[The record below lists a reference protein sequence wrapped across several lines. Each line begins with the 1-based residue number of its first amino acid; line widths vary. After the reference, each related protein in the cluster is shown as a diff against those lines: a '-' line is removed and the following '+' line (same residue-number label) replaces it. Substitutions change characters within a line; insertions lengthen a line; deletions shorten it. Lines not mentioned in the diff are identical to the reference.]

1 MRVNF
6 VLCKEFLPAGRQDR
20 LGWFRGAKLAEIR
33 MSEKVKRKIT
43 VNNPSRLLG
52 SPTVGVSFST
62 FASRFE
68 ACNPQIHPFPHQ
80 TNQPE
85 NMTSMPAAK
94 RAKTT
99 TTLTEAYRQEVLRD
113 FRICCLSREASVIA
127 RKEVLT
133 GKANFGIIGDGKE
146 VAQVAMAR
154 AWRKGDYRSG
164 YYRDQTLMLALELM
178 NLDEF
183 FAQLY
188 GDPYADPFSGGRQ
201 MNCHFATKFVDEEGN
216 FLDLKNRYNISSDIA
231 PTGGQ
236 MARGLGLAFASKKFR
251 EIPAL
256 CGDLSDN
263 GNEVAF
269 VTIGDASTSEGAFW
283 ETINAA
289 GVMQVPLAISVW
301 DDGYGISVPKKY
313 QTTKESISEVLEGFQ
328 ADSERDTNG
337 INIYKAKAWDYP
349 TLCQVYRDAVDEI
362 RVTHRP
368 AVFHIQEVTQ
378 QLGHSTSGDH
388 RRYKSPE
395 RLQFEE
401 EFDCNRRMAEWMIDN
416 GIASAEEIE
425 SIKKE
430 AKREATEAAQRAF
443 RGYHDKV
450 GTLKNELV
458 GILERASAT
467 TFAED
472 LKQKREPL
480 RYELLQ
486 TARRALSSPEL
497 RSRNALEQSS
507 ELQQFILREQI
518 EGSTLYS
525 DNLLSQSSKSPL
537 EVLEEKAQY
546 SDESPLK
553 DGYEI
558 LNACFDANFDRSPDI
573 FVFGEDVGHIG
584 DVNQGLRGMQQKYGT
599 ERVFDTGIREWT
611 IMGQA
616 IGLAMRGLRPIAEI
630 QYLDYLLYGLSPLS
644 DDLCTLRWRSN
655 NQQVA
660 PAIIRTRGHRLVGVW
675 HSGSPMGMM
684 LGSLRGMH
692 VCVPRNMTQAAGM
705 YNTLLR
711 GDDPAIVVEVLNAYR
726 FKEQLPDNVGTF
738 TVPLGQPEIIRE
750 GSDVTVISYGACIR
764 VAEEA
769 ADLLAQLGVSIEI
782 VDIQTLLPF
791 DLHNT
796 CVESLKKTNRV
807 IFLDEDFEGGAS
819 AYMLQQ
825 VLEKQGGYHWLDSKP
840 LTLCAKPHR
849 PAYGQDGDYHSKPQ
863 VEDIVDAVM
872 GLLREAGM

>member
-1 MRVNF
+1 
-6 VLCKEFLPAGRQDR
+6 
-20 LGWFRGAKLAEIR
+20 
-33 MSEKVKRKIT
+33 
-43 VNNPSRLLG
+43 
-52 SPTVGVSFST
+52 
-62 FASRFE
+62 
-68 ACNPQIHPFPHQ
+68 
-80 TNQPE
+80 
-85 NMTSMPAAK
+85 MTAMPAAK
-94 RAKTT
+94 RAKTRSAPV
-99 TTLTEAYRQEVLRD
+99 TETYRQEVLRD

-154 AWRKGDYRSG
+154 AWRKGDFRSG

-178 NLDEF
+178 TLDEF

-188 GDPYADPFSGGRQ
+188 GDPYRDPFSGGRQ

-216 FLDLKNRYNISSDIA
+216 FLDLKNRYNISADVA

-256 CGDLSDN
+256 CGELSDH

-269 VTIGDASTSEGAFW
+269 VTIGDASTSEGVFW

-289 GVMQVPLAISVW
+289 GVLQVPLAVSVW
-301 DDGYGISVPKKY
+301 DDGYGISVPKKF
-313 QTTKESISEVLEGFQ
+313 QTTKESISEVLAGFE

-337 INIYKAKAWDYP
+337 IKIYKGKAWDYP
-349 TLCQVYRDAVDEI
+349 ALCQLYRDAVDEM

-368 AVFHIQEVTQ
+368 ALFHIQEVTQ

-388 RRYKSPE
+388 RRYKTPE

-401 EFDCNRRMAEWMIDN
+401 EFDCNRRMAEWMVDN

-425 SIKKE
+425 TIKKE
-430 AKREATEAAQRAF
+430 AKQEATEAALRAF

-450 GTLKNELV
+450 AELKKELVAALESTRAAYPNVTALDEILNEL
-458 GILERASAT
+458 G
-467 TFAED
+467 
-472 LKQKREPL
+472 QKREPL
-480 RYELLQ
+480 RFELLQ
-486 TARRALSSPEL
+486 MARRALQSIPEL
-497 RSRNALEQSS
+497 RSGKASEQSS
-507 ELQQFILREQI
+507 ELQAFANAERI
-518 EGSTLYS
+518 EGHSIYS
-525 DNLLSQSSKSPL
+525 ENLLSQSLKSPI
-537 EVLEEKAQY
+537 EVPEEKAQY
-546 SDESPLK
+546 SNESPLK

-558 LNACFDANFDRSPDI
+558 LNACFDANFARMPEL

-599 ERVFDTGIREWT
+599 ERIFDTGIREWT

-630 QYLDYLLYGLSPLS
+630 QYLDYLLYGLSALS

-655 NQQVA
+655 NQQIA

-692 VCVPRNMTQAAGM
+692 ICVPRNMTQAAGM

-711 GDDPAIVVEVLNAYR
+711 GDDPAIVVEVLNGYR
-726 FKEQLPDNVGTF
+726 FKEQMPDNIGTF
-738 TVPLGQPEIIRE
+738 TVPLGEPEVLRE
-750 GSDVTVISYGACIR
+750 GSDVTVITYGACVR
-764 VAEEA
+764 VAEQS
-769 ADLLAQLGVSIEI
+769 ADLLLKQGISIEI

-791 DLHNT
+791 DLKNI
-796 CVESLKKTNRV
+796 CLSSLKKTNRV
-807 IFLDEDFEGGAS
+807 VFLDEDFEGGAS
-819 AYMLQQ
+819 AYLMQQ
-825 VLEKQGGYHWLDSKP
+825 VLVKQGGYRWLDSSP
-840 LTLCAKPHR
+840 VTLCAKPHR

-863 VEDIVDAVM
+863 VEDVVEAVM
-872 GLLREAGM
+872 GMMWEAGML

>member
-1 MRVNF
+1 
-6 VLCKEFLPAGRQDR
+6 
-20 LGWFRGAKLAEIR
+20 
-33 MSEKVKRKIT
+33 
-43 VNNPSRLLG
+43 
-52 SPTVGVSFST
+52 
-62 FASRFE
+62 
-68 ACNPQIHPFPHQ
+68 
-80 TNQPE
+80 
-85 NMTSMPAAK
+85 MTAMPAAK
-94 RAKTT
+94 SAKTT
-99 TTLTEAYRQEVLRD
+99 NATTLTENYRQEVLRD

-146 VAQVAMAR
+146 VAQVAMAH
-154 AWRKGDYRSG
+154 AWRKGDFRSG

-188 GDPYADPFSGGRQ
+188 GDPYRDPFSGGRQ
-201 MNCHFATKFVDEEGN
+201 MNCHFATKFVDEQGN
-216 FLDLKNRYNISSDIA
+216 FLDLKNRFNISADVA

-251 EIPAL
+251 EIPSL
-256 CGDLSDN
+256 CGDLSDQ
-263 GNEVAF
+263 GNEVTF

-289 GVMQVPLAISVW
+289 GVLQVPLVVSVW

-313 QTTKESISEVLEGFQ
+313 QTTKESISEVLAGFE

-337 INIYKAKAWDYP
+337 ISIYKGKAWDYP
-349 TLCQVYRDAVDEI
+349 TLCQLYRDGITEMRA
-362 RVTHRP
+362 THRP
-368 AVFHIQEVTQ
+368 ALFHIQEVTQ

-388 RRYKSPE
+388 RRYKTPE

-401 EFDCNRRMAEWMIDN
+401 EFDCNRRMAEWMVDN
-416 GIASAEEIE
+416 GLATAAEIE

-450 GTLKNELV
+450 AELKSQLSTALENAQLENPGTVALNEMLKEL
-458 GILERASAT
+458 E
-467 TFAED
+467 
-472 LKQKREPL
+472 QKREPL
-480 RYELLQ
+480 RFELLQ
-486 TARRALSSPEL
+486 MARRVLSKLPKGSAIPHDLQEFI
-497 RSRNALEQSS
+497 SLEQ
-507 ELQQFILREQI
+507 L
-518 EGSTLYS
+518 EGNSLYS
-525 DNLLSQSSKSPL
+525 ENLLSQSAKSPI
-537 EVLEEKAQY
+537 EVTVEKAQY
-546 SDESPLK
+546 QEEAILK

-558 LNACFDANFDRSPDI
+558 LNACFDANFARMPEL

-599 ERVFDTGIREWT
+599 ERIFDTGIREWT

-692 VCVPRNMTQAAGM
+692 ICVPRNMTQAAGM

-711 GDDPAIVVEVLNAYR
+711 GDDPAIVIEVLNAYR
-726 FKEQLPDNVGTF
+726 FKEQMPDNVGTF
-738 TVPLGQPEIIRE
+738 TVPLGEPEVLRE
-750 GSDVTVISYGACIR
+750 GTDVSIITYGACVR

-769 ADLLAQLGVSIEI
+769 AELLSQQGISIEI

-791 DLHNT
+791 DFKNV
-796 CVESLKKTNRV
+796 CVDSVKKTNRV
-807 IFLDEDFEGGAS
+807 VFLDEDFEGGAS

-825 VLEKQGGYHWLDSKP
+825 VLEKQGGYRWLDSAP
-840 LTLCAKPHR
+840 VTLFAKPHR

-863 VEDIVDAVM
+863 VEDVVEAVVGIV
-872 GLLREAGM
+872 REAGW

>member
-1 MRVNF
+1 
-6 VLCKEFLPAGRQDR
+6 
-20 LGWFRGAKLAEIR
+20 
-33 MSEKVKRKIT
+33 
-43 VNNPSRLLG
+43 
-52 SPTVGVSFST
+52 
-62 FASRFE
+62 
-68 ACNPQIHPFPHQ
+68 
-80 TNQPE
+80 
-85 NMTSMPAAK
+85 MTAMPAAK

-99 TTLTEAYRQEVLRD
+99 TATLTEDYRQEVLRD
-113 FRICCLSREASVIA
+113 FHICCQSREASVIA

-154 AWRKGDYRSG
+154 AWRKGDFRSG

-188 GDPYADPFSGGRQ
+188 GDPYRDPFSGGRQ
-201 MNCHFATKFVDEEGN
+201 MNCHFATKLVDDEGN
-216 FLDLKNRYNISSDIA
+216 FLDLKNRYNISADVA

-251 EIPAL
+251 ENPAL

-263 GNEVAF
+263 GNEIAF

-289 GVMQVPLAISVW
+289 GVLQVPLAVSVW
-301 DDGYGISVPKKY
+301 DDGYGISVPKKF
-313 QTTKESISEVLEGFQ
+313 QTTKESISEVLAGFE
-328 ADSERDTNG
+328 ADSERDSNG
-337 INIYKAKAWDYP
+337 INIYKGKAWDYP
-349 TLCQVYRDAVDEI
+349 GLCQLYRDAVDEM
-362 RVTHRP
+362 RTTHRP

-388 RRYKSPE
+388 RRYKSAE

-416 GIASAEEIE
+416 GLATAKEIE
-425 SIKKE
+425 AIKE
-430 AKREATEAAQRAF
+430 ESKREATEAAQRAY

-450 GTLKNELV
+450 GELKNELL
-458 GILERASAT
+458 GILENLSADA
-467 TFAED
+467 FVEE
-472 LKQKREPL
+472 LKQKREPM
-480 RYELLQ
+480 RFELLQ
-486 TARRALSSPEL
+486 VARRALQKIP
-497 RSRNALEQSS
+497 APTEQSVKQTSALLQFRNRERVEGNAVYS
-507 ELQQFILREQI
+507 E
-518 EGSTLYS
+518 
-525 DNLLSQSSKSPL
+525 NLLSQSFKSPID
-537 EVLEEKAQY
+537 VLEEKPQY
-546 SDESPLK
+546 SEASPLK

-558 LNACFDANFDRSPDI
+558 LNACFDANFARMPEL

-584 DVNQGLRGMQQKYGT
+584 DVNQGLRGMQLKYGT

-692 VCVPRNMTQAAGM
+692 ICVPRNMTQAAGM

-711 GDDPAIVVEVLNAYR
+711 GDDPAIVVEVLNGYR
-726 FKEQLPDNVGTF
+726 FKEQLPDNIGTF
-738 TVPLGQPEIIRE
+738 TVPLGEPEVLRE
-750 GSDVTVISYGACIR
+750 GSDLSIITYGACVR

-769 ADLLAQLGVSIEI
+769 ADLLAQHGISVEI
-782 VDIQTLLPF
+782 VDVQTLLPF
-791 DLHNT
+791 DFNNV
-796 CVESLKKTNRV
+796 CRDSLKKTNRV

-819 AYMLQQ
+819 AYMMQQ
-825 VLEKQGGYHWLDSKP
+825 VLDKQFGYRWLDSAP
-840 LTLCAKPHR
+840 VTLCAKPHR

-863 VEDIVDAVM
+863 VEDVLEAVIKVV
-872 GLLREAGM
+872 REAGM

>member
-1 MRVNF
+1 
-6 VLCKEFLPAGRQDR
+6 
-20 LGWFRGAKLAEIR
+20 
-33 MSEKVKRKIT
+33 
-43 VNNPSRLLG
+43 
-52 SPTVGVSFST
+52 
-62 FASRFE
+62 
-68 ACNPQIHPFPHQ
+68 
-80 TNQPE
+80 
-85 NMTSMPAAK
+85 MPAAK
-94 RAKTT
+94 SAKTT
-99 TTLTEAYRQEVLRD
+99 NATTLTENYRQEVLRD

-146 VAQVAMAR
+146 VAQVAMAH
-154 AWRKGDYRSG
+154 AWRKGDFRSG

-188 GDPYADPFSGGRQ
+188 GDPYRDPFSGGRQ
-201 MNCHFATKFVDEEGN
+201 MNCHFATKFVDEQGN
-216 FLDLKNRYNISSDIA
+216 FLDLKNRFNISADVA

-251 EIPAL
+251 EIPSL
-256 CGDLSDN
+256 CADLSDQ
-263 GNEVAF
+263 GNEVTF

-289 GVMQVPLAISVW
+289 GVLQVPLAVSVW

-313 QTTKESISEVLEGFQ
+313 QTTKESISEVLAGFE

-337 INIYKAKAWDYP
+337 ISIYKGKAWDYP
-349 TLCQVYRDAVDEI
+349 TLCQLYRDGITEMRA
-362 RVTHRP
+362 THRP
-368 AVFHIQEVTQ
+368 ALFHIQEVTQ

-388 RRYKSPE
+388 RRYKTPE

-401 EFDCNRRMAEWMIDN
+401 EFDCNRRMAEWMVDN
-416 GIASAEEIE
+416 GLATAAEIE

-430 AKREATEAAQRAF
+430 AKREAAEAAQRAF

-450 GTLKNELV
+450 AALKSTLTTALENAQHANPGALALNEMLKE
-458 GILERASAT
+458 LE
-467 TFAED
+467 
-472 LKQKREPL
+472 QKREPL
-480 RYELLQ
+480 RFELLQ
-486 TARRALSSPEL
+486 MARRALSKLPKGSAIPHDLQEFI
-497 RSRNALEQSS
+497 SLEQ
-507 ELQQFILREQI
+507 L
-518 EGSTLYS
+518 EGNSLYS
-525 DNLLSQSSKSPL
+525 ENLLSQSAKSPI
-537 EVLEEKAQY
+537 EVTVEKAQY
-546 SDESPLK
+546 PEEAILK

-558 LNACFDANFDRSPDI
+558 LNACFDANFARMPEL

-599 ERVFDTGIREWT
+599 ERIFDTGIREWT

-675 HSGSPMGMM
+675 HSGSPMGLM

-692 VCVPRNMTQAAGM
+692 ICVPRNMTQAAGM

-711 GDDPAIVVEVLNAYR
+711 GDDPAIVIEVLNAYR
-726 FKEQLPDNVGTF
+726 FKEQMPDNVGTF
-738 TVPLGQPEIIRE
+738 TVPLGEPEVLRE
-750 GSDVTVISYGACIR
+750 GTDVSIITYGACVR

-769 ADLLAQLGVSIEI
+769 AELLAQQGISIEI

-791 DLHNT
+791 DFKNV
-796 CVESLKKTNRV
+796 CIDSVKKTNRV
-807 IFLDEDFEGGAS
+807 VFLDEDFEGGAS

-825 VLEKQGGYHWLDSKP
+825 VLEKQGGYRWLDSAP
-840 LTLCAKPHR
+840 VTLFAKPHR

-863 VEDIVDAVM
+863 VEDVVEAVV
-872 GLLREAGM
+872 GLVREAGW

>member
-1 MRVNF
+1 
-6 VLCKEFLPAGRQDR
+6 
-20 LGWFRGAKLAEIR
+20 
-33 MSEKVKRKIT
+33 
-43 VNNPSRLLG
+43 
-52 SPTVGVSFST
+52 
-62 FASRFE
+62 
-68 ACNPQIHPFPHQ
+68 
-80 TNQPE
+80 
-85 NMTSMPAAK
+85 MTAMPAAK
-94 RAKTT
+94 SAKTT
-99 TTLTEAYRQEVLRD
+99 NATTLTENYRQEVLRD

-146 VAQVAMAR
+146 VAQVAMAH
-154 AWRKGDYRSG
+154 AWRKGDFRSG

-188 GDPYADPFSGGRQ
+188 GDPYRDPFSGGRQ
-201 MNCHFATKFVDEEGN
+201 MNCHFATKFVDEQGN
-216 FLDLKNRYNISSDIA
+216 FLDLKNRFNISADVA

-251 EIPAL
+251 EIPSL
-256 CGDLSDN
+256 CADLSDQ
-263 GNEVAF
+263 GNEVTF

-289 GVMQVPLAISVW
+289 GVLQVPLAVSVW

-313 QTTKESISEVLEGFQ
+313 QTTKESISEVLAGFE

-337 INIYKAKAWDYP
+337 ISIYKGKAWDYP
-349 TLCQVYRDAVDEI
+349 TLCQLYRDGITEMRA
-362 RVTHRP
+362 THRP
-368 AVFHIQEVTQ
+368 ALFHIQEVTQ

-388 RRYKSPE
+388 RRYKTPE

-401 EFDCNRRMAEWMIDN
+401 EFDCNRRMAEWMVDN
-416 GIASAEEIE
+416 GLATAAEIE

-430 AKREATEAAQRAF
+430 AKREAAEAAQRAF

-450 GTLKNELV
+450 AALKSTLTTALENAQHANPGALALNEMLKE
-458 GILERASAT
+458 LE
-467 TFAED
+467 
-472 LKQKREPL
+472 QKREPL
-480 RYELLQ
+480 RFELLQ
-486 TARRALSSPEL
+486 MARRALSKLPKGSAIPHD
-497 RSRNALEQSS
+497 
-507 ELQQFILREQI
+507 LQQFISLEQL
-518 EGSTLYS
+518 EGNSLYS
-525 DNLLSQSSKSPL
+525 ENLLSQSAKSPI
-537 EVLEEKAQY
+537 EVTVEKAQY
-546 SDESPLK
+546 PEEAILK

-558 LNACFDANFDRSPDI
+558 LNACFDANFARMPEL

-599 ERVFDTGIREWT
+599 ERIFDTGIREWT

-675 HSGSPMGMM
+675 HSGSPMGLM

-692 VCVPRNMTQAAGM
+692 ICVPRNMTQAAGM

-711 GDDPAIVVEVLNAYR
+711 GDDPAIVIEVLNAYR
-726 FKEQLPDNVGTF
+726 FKEQMPDNVGTF
-738 TVPLGQPEIIRE
+738 TVPLGEPEVLRDGTDVSII
-750 GSDVTVISYGACIR
+750 TYGACVR

-769 ADLLAQLGVSIEI
+769 AELLAQQGISIEI

-791 DLHNT
+791 DFKNV
-796 CVESLKKTNRV
+796 CVDSLKKTNRV
-807 IFLDEDFEGGAS
+807 VFLDEDFEGGAS

-825 VLEKQGGYHWLDSKP
+825 VLEKQGGYRWLDSAP
-840 LTLCAKPHR
+840 VTLFAKPHR

-863 VEDIVDAVM
+863 VEDVVEAVV
-872 GLLREAGM
+872 GLVREAGW

>member
-1 MRVNF
+1 
-6 VLCKEFLPAGRQDR
+6 
-20 LGWFRGAKLAEIR
+20 
-33 MSEKVKRKIT
+33 
-43 VNNPSRLLG
+43 
-52 SPTVGVSFST
+52 
-62 FASRFE
+62 
-68 ACNPQIHPFPHQ
+68 
-80 TNQPE
+80 
-85 NMTSMPAAK
+85 MTSLPAAK

-99 TTLTEAYRQEVLRD
+99 TAAFSENYRLEVLHD

-154 AWRKGDYRSG
+154 AWRKGDFRSG

-178 NLDEF
+178 TLDEF

-188 GDPYADPFSGGRQ
+188 GDPYRDPFSGGRQ
-201 MNCHFATKFVDEEGN
+201 MNCHFATKFVDDEGK
-216 FLDLKNRYNISSDIA
+216 FLDLKNRYNISADIA

-251 EIPAL
+251 ENPAL
-256 CGDLSDN
+256 CGTLSDQ

-289 GVMQVPLAISVW
+289 GVLQVPLAISVW

-313 QTTKESISEVLEGFQ
+313 QTTKESISEVLAGFE
-328 ADSERDTNG
+328 ADSARDTNG
-337 INIYKAKAWDYP
+337 INIYKGKAWDYP
-349 TLCQVYRDAVDEI
+349 TLCQLYRDAVDEM

-388 RRYKSPE
+388 RRYKDPE
-395 RLQFEE
+395 RLKFEE
-401 EFDCNRRMAEWMIDN
+401 EFDCNRRMAEWMVNN

-425 SIKKE
+425 AIKKE
-430 AKREATEAAQRAF
+430 AKREATEAALRAF

-450 GTLKNELV
+450 AELKNNLLAALENARAAHPNVAALGEILNEL
-458 GILERASAT
+458 G
-467 TFAED
+467 
-472 LKQKREPL
+472 QKREPL
-480 RYELLQ
+480 RFELLQ
-486 TARRALSSPEL
+486 MARRALLSIPEQH
-497 RSRNALEQSS
+497 SGIQQFAALE
-507 ELQQFILREQI
+507 RI
-518 EGSTLYS
+518 EGSSIYS
-525 DNLLSQSSKSPL
+525 DNLLSQSAKSPI
-537 EVLEEKAQY
+537 EVPEEKAQY

-558 LNACFDANFDRSPDI
+558 LNACFDANFARMPEL

-584 DVNQGLRGMQQKYGT
+584 DVNQGMRGMQQKYGT

-692 VCVPRNMTQAAGM
+692 ICVPRNMTQAAGM

-711 GDDPAIVVEVLNAYR
+711 GDDPAIVVEVLNGYR
-726 FKEQLPDNVGTF
+726 FKEQLPDNVGSF
-738 TVPLGQPEIIRE
+738 TVPLGEPEILRE
-750 GSDVTVISYGACIR
+750 GTDVSIITYGACVR
-764 VAEEA
+764 VAEDS
-769 ADLLAQLGVSIEI
+769 ADLLAKQGVSVEI

-791 DLHNT
+791 DFKNT
-796 CVESLKKTNRV
+796 CVDSLKKTNRV

-819 AYMLQQ
+819 AYLLQQ
-825 VLEKQGGYHWLDSKP
+825 VLEKQGGYRWLDSAP
-840 LTLCAKPHR
+840 VTLFAKPHR

-863 VEDIVDAVM
+863 VEDVVEAVLKM
-872 GLLREAGM
+872 MMEAGM